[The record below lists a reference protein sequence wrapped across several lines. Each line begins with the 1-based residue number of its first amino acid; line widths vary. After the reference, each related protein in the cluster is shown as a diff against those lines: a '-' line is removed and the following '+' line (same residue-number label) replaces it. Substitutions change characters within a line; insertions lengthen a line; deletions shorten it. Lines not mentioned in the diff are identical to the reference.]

1 MTFVNP
7 THNIGLISLYKI
19 MTRLFIVVV
28 AAFIKIR
35 FKGLRLALR
44 GSDL

>member
-1 MTFVNP
+1 
-7 THNIGLISLYKI
+7 